1 MTGEI
6 EPVKLINVGEENH
19 FALKRRRQ
27 ASLFVDREF
36 SQGKKRETL
45 IMLTLYSYYRY
56 NIDIICGKEVND
68 GGDTEL

>member
-6 EPVKLINVGEENH
+6 EPVKLINVGEGNH

-27 ASLFVDREF
+27 APLFVAREF